1 MAEAKRRL
9 LEIDAASSK
18 SKSELVSEDEEEE
31 EDEEEV
37 INFKD
42 EHLIWNPE
50 SGQRHWLKTRGK
62 SKFIDF
68 EDEARK

>member
-1 MAEAKRRL
+1 MLSTQPMNDRESIAAEAKKVL
-9 LEIDAASSK
+9 KQIDAQ
-18 SKSELVSEDEEEE
+18 SELSKEDDSDDDDD

-50 SGQRHWLKTRGK
+50 SG
-62 SKFIDF
+62 
-68 EDEARK
+68 